1 MYMYN
6 DVDDEDNPRQVHDG
20 DPRPPISSLHPSFN
34 ILHANLHMDQV
45 YNISAVNHTTTQ
57 MCGLSHID
65 PANISLGTPSDTYWV
80 LRNTLLSRHADDDII
95 YK

>member
-1 MYMYN
+1 MKLMNDCSPKHMYMYN

-45 YNISAVNHTTTQ
+45 FNIRAVNHTTTQ
-57 MCGLSHID
+57 MCGAI
-65 PANISLGTPSDTYWV
+65 
-80 LRNTLLSRHADDDII
+80 R
-95 YK
+95 